1 MSGRR
6 ITAQNHHILSHE
18 SCDPRHA
25 ADGSS
30 GLSQA
35 CLSREADKS
44 IGQSQGLEGAR
55 HLPLRRLKTDLEST
69 TVYGKPK
76 FSDTACTR
84 QDSVFV
90 APPEPDLAIWPTE
103 GHDQDGGG
111 RTRPTGP
118 WTQYGFLQTAC
129 PEGQR
134 LFELGRHS
142 RCSSTRPK
150 PACWQS
156 VAIARPYGREITLLC
171 LGQRRGLP
179 HSTCHPCDGSSAES
193 PHGDCLLRRCTL
205 NTTTDENG
213 SDKSKPVRRSIQFDF
228 AVGSYDSHH
237 GCQRQRPPHLAV
249 R

>member
-25 ADGSS
+25 ADCSS

-69 TVYGKPK
+69 TVYGQPK
-76 FSDTACTR
+76 LSDTACTR

-90 APPEPDLAIWPTE
+90 APPEPDLAVWPTE

-129 PEGQR
+129 PEGTASFLNSAGTHAAVPR
-134 LFELGRHS
+134 GRS
-142 RCSSTRPK
+142 LRVGNPLRT
-150 PACWQS
+150 PAL
-156 VAIARPYGREITLLC
+156 AAGR
-171 LGQRRGLP
+171 
-179 HSTCHPCDGSSAES
+179 SPCYAWASGEGYPTPRAT
-193 PHGDCLLRRCTL
+193 PATALAL
-205 NTTTDENG
+205 
-213 SDKSKPVRRSIQFDF
+213 
-228 AVGSYDSHH
+228 SHLTATA
-237 GCQRQRPPHLAV
+237 C
-249 R
+249 